1 VKTTFILQGVP
12 RGAAVYIL
20 EGLDWTKAVTVEKSV
35 EPITAEFAPA
45 RWALPLGGNV
55 NGVILT
61 VHLES
66 PVGRG

>member
-45 RWALPLGGNV
+45 R
-55 NGVILT
+55 
-61 VHLES
+61 
-66 PVGRG
+66 